1 MNILL
6 FEDHLTAENRPVTLP
21 RPAFDVGMA
30 GTTLFR
36 TAGRYADNIAVIVRD
51 YLKAT
56 SGDHPGIAAALP
68 DDEPLLCLNASL
80 APGFETIEPLINEC
94 VSSESFI
101 VQNDSQIGAAFFPNP
116 PAGILEQN
124 ENEITSYLLQQGH
137 RKLRKALPLVHYPF
151 EVIKYHQKFFD
162 ANLEKIKSDFA
173 EEQTDVYMGKGVE
186 IHPTA
191 IIEPA
196 EGPIVLEDGVSV
208 GPFAHIVGPAIIGR
222 GSRVIERATV
232 EEQVQIEHT
241 CKVGGEIEC
250 SIMEPYSNK
259 QHHGFM
265 GHSYIGS
272 WVNMGAGT
280 SNSDLKNTYGTVSI
294 QHGGEKIDT
303 EMQFLGCIIG
313 DYSKTAI
320 NTSIFTGKIIGVS
333 SFLYGLVGTNVPS
346 FTNYA
351 RSLHQQTEIPP
362 DVTAKV
368 QKRMFKR
375 RDVEQT
381 DSDIILLETMYKLTR
396 NERLLSDEPLAF

>member
-1 MNILL
+1 
-6 FEDHLTAENRPVTLP
+6 
-21 RPAFDVGMA
+21 
-30 GTTLFR
+30 
-36 TAGRYADNIAVIVRD
+36 
-51 YLKAT
+51 
-56 SGDHPGIAAALP
+56 
-68 DDEPLLCLNASL
+68 
-80 APGFETIEPLINEC
+80 
-94 VSSESFI
+94 
-101 VQNDSQIGAAFFPNP
+101 
-116 PAGILEQN
+116 
-124 ENEITSYLLQQGH
+124 
-137 RKLRKALPLVHYPF
+137 VHYPF
-151 EVIKYHQKFFD
+151 EVIKYHQEFFD
-162 ANLEKIKSDFA
+162 ANLDKIKSDFI
-173 EEQTDVYMGKGVE
+173 EEQTDVYMGEGVD

-191 IIEPA
+191 IIEPT

-208 GPFAHIVGPAIIGR
+208 GPFAHIAGPAIIGR
-222 GSRVIERATV
+222 GSRVIERATI

-259 QHHGFM
+259 QHHGFL

-272 WVNMGAGT
+272 WVNLGAGT

-294 QHGGEKIDT
+294 QHAGEKIDT

-362 DVTAKV
+362 DVAAKV

-381 DSDIILLETMYKLTR
+381 DNDIVLIETMYKLTR
-396 NERLLSDEPLAF
+396 NERLLSDQPLAF